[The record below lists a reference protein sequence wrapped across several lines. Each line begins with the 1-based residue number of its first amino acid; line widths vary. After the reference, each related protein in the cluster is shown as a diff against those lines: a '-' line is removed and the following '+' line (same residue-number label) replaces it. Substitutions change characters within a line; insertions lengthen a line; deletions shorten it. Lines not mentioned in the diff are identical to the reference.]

1 MATTLILT
9 LVWMLIQA
17 LLTTFTTAIFFILVI
32 IKQNKISE
40 EDHRKRAEEA
50 RRLKEIREKAAKE
63 ADERIKE
70 HLEKDP
76 WGVAIKE
83 GLKAAEQS

>member
-1 MATTLILT
+1 MEITATALIFT
-9 LVWMLIQA
+9 FVYMLLQA
-17 LLTTFTTAIFFILVI
+17 LLTTITTAIFFILVI
-32 IKQNKISE
+32 VKQNKISE

-76 WGVAIKE
+76 WN
-83 GLKAAEQS
+83 LKQ